1 MPVQLPPT
9 PHGRDRD
16 LLRDPLSFFLTI
28 TRQYGDVVCYRPAP
42 EPAYLVNHPDYIR
55 HVLLD
60 NNRNYSK
67 ATYINQMFKA
77 TVGDGL
83 LTSEG
88 ETWLRQR
95 RLMQPAF
102 NQQSLS
108 QLDSVVTT
116 QAARMLDGWQEAASQ
131 GRPITLASEMSA
143 LTLAITTRAL
153 FGVNMGEE
161 INRVGQAVDM
171 GTALLERPNN
181 PRFRAAFQT
190 IEEVVQGIIATRRK
204 SVDEDGEAGDLLGI
218 LMRARYEDTG
228 LGMDDAGL
236 RSQVITLLLAGYDT
250 TASALTLTFYLLS
263 KHPEVVARL
272 RQDLQTT
279 LKGRTPVYAD
289 LPRLEN
295 PRMVFEEALRLY
307 PPAWVLGRVALGDD
321 QVGEYFVPAGTIV
334 AISPYTIHRHLGFW
348 DDPERFDPQRFTP
361 ERSARRQRFAY
372 IPFGGGPRQCIGNNF
387 AMIEAQL
394 IIAMVVPRFDLSLV
408 QDHEIKPEVVFV
420 LRPDRQMK
428 MMATST

>member
-16 LLRDPLSFFLTI
+16 LLRDPLSFFLTL

-55 HVLLD
+55 HVLVD

-102 NQQSLS
+102 SQQSLS
-108 QLDSVVTT
+108 KLDRVITVQT
-116 QAARMLDGWQEAASQ
+116 AGMLDRWQEIASQ
-131 GRPITLASEMSA
+131 GQPINMANEMSA
-143 LTLAITTRAL
+143 LTMAITTRAL
-153 FGVNMGEE
+153 FGVDLGEE

-171 GTALLERPNN
+171 GTALLERPSN

-190 IEEVVQGIIATRRK
+190 IEEVVQSIITTRRQ
-204 SVDEDGEAGDLLGI
+204 SPDEDGEPEDLLGI

-250 TASALTLTFYLLS
+250 TASALTWAFYLLS
-263 KHPEVVARL
+263 QHNEVVASL
-272 RQDLQTT
+272 RQDLHET
-279 LKGRTPVYAD
+279 LNGRTPVYAD
-289 LPRLEN
+289 LPRLDY

-321 QVGEYFVPAGTIV
+321 QIGEYFIPAGTIV
-334 AISPYTIHRHLGFW
+334 AISPYTIHRHPGFW
-348 DDPERFDPQRFTP
+348 DDPERFDPQRFTS
-361 ERSARRQRFAY
+361 ERSAGRQRFAY
-372 IPFGGGPRQCIGNNF
+372 IPFGAGPRQCIGNTF
-387 AMIEAQL
+387 AMLEGQL
-394 IIAMVVPRFDLSLV
+394 IIAMVVQRFDLALAM
-408 QDHEIKPEVVFV
+408 DHAVKPEVVFV
-420 LRPDRQMK
+420 LRPDRQTK
-428 MMATST
+428 MMLTSA

>member
-1 MPVQLPPT
+1 MAPKLPPT
-9 PHGRDRD
+9 PHGRDRE
-16 LLRDPLSFFLTI
+16 LLRDPLSFFLSL

-77 TVGDGL
+77 TVGDSL

-108 QLDSVVTT
+108 QLDSVVTF
-116 QAARMLDGWQEAASQ
+116 QARRMLDSWQEAAYQ
-131 GRPITLASEMSA
+131 GRPILLATEMSA

-153 FGVNMGEE
+153 FGVNMGDEL
-161 INRVGQAVDM
+161 NRVGKAVDM

-190 IEEVVQGIIATRRK
+190 IEEVVQDIISTRRQ
-204 SVDEDGEAGDLLGI
+204 SVDEASEPGDLLGI
-218 LMRARYEDTG
+218 LMRSRFEDTG

-236 RSQVITLLLAGYDT
+236 RSQVITLLLAGHDT
-250 TASALTLTFYLLS
+250 TASALTWTFYLLS
-263 KHPEVVARL
+263 QHPEVVTRL
-272 RQDLQTT
+272 RQDLQTI
-279 LKGRTPVYAD
+279 LNGRTPVYAD

-295 PRMVFEEALRLY
+295 PRMVFEESLRLY

-334 AISPYTIHRHLGFW
+334 AISPFTIHRHLRFW

-361 ERSARRQRFAY
+361 ERSAGRQRFAY
-372 IPFGGGPRQCIGNNF
+372 IPFGAGPRQCIGNNF
-387 AMIEAQL
+387 AMLEAQL
-394 IIAMVVPRFDLSLV
+394 IITMVVQRFDLSLIP
-408 QDHEIKPEVVFV
+408 DHEIKPEVVFV
-420 LRPDRQMK
+420 LRPDRQIK
-428 MMATST
+428 MTVTST